1 MSISKKLNEA
11 KTTNWITEGLLQN
24 DVKSIMELAKISAK
38 LEMKRIDL
46 GMTQKEFANF
56 MGVSQSM
63 VSKWESREYNF
74 TISSLNEICDKIG
87 LIFEPI
93 IRDLDE
99 IRFEQIKVHKKSN
112 KEISLINKITLDGA
126 LNQNR
131 GIA

>member
-1 MSISKKLNEA
+1 MGIREKLNEA
-11 KTTNWITEGLLQN
+11 KSTNWITEGLLKN

-46 GMTQKEFANF
+46 GMTQKEFAKY

-74 TISSLNEICDKIG
+74 TISSLIEICEKIG
-87 LIFEPI
+87 LIFDPV